1 VTGSYDLRIKR
12 SAEKELRA
20 VSRPDLPKLIDRIRS
35 LAREPRPPGC
45 QKLSGQEAYRVRQGD
60 YRVIYTVNDQAR
72 LIEIVK
78 VGHRKE
84 VSR

>member
-35 LAREPRPPGC
+35 LAREPHPPGC

-60 YRVIYTVNDQAR
+60 YRVIYTVNDQSR

-84 VSR
+84 VYR